1 MWLRPWKIRRRD
13 KYCWSINLAGFEGIS
28 ADSSASPFNS
38 ELVLYEDDVPLG
50 MPHAVHNN
58 IGTFGRGR
66 YSHWNGTLLFSTSDN
81 TYPYLNLRRYRVG
94 LPDLPVSL
102 YRDVEDATRDI
113 DQTGDIETCRVLP
126 FLSRTSLA
134 ERVFASRRFALAA
147 WRIGADEMALDFAL
161 RSWRLGGHV
170 QALFF
175 PLVAALRAQG
185 AHHDI
190 WPICQDAM
198 LAAQKSG
205 NHDFALNVH
214 TLTHE
219 TIYEAY
225 RQGKWRPQYQDAV
238 LAAGASQAA
247 RAIQDIP
254 SPRARQQHRP
264 LQVGYVL
271 TGEEDEQFC
280 SIPDIV
286 TELAAAH
293 DSTTCTATVFSFTPR
308 ERVPFATALEERL
321 QAAGV
326 ELVYGEAHGEPAC
339 RLNAIHDAIIQR
351 GIDVLVFSNQTGLHY
366 QLAAMRAAPV
376 QVGLGLGVPD
386 DYTSDCLDCTASFN
400 VRPAL
405 DSLCD
410 AVRIPP
416 FMPSTRYA
424 MPAPYAREEFGLT
437 DEHVV
442 LMSAGRPGKFR
453 VAEYWRCLAT
463 VLQECPS
470 CRLLVVGIARA
481 DIPDFGPDA
490 PPIPDDRVQFLGWRN
505 DILSLL
511 PLADIAVDTYPH
523 GGGYFLFEAMNLSI
537 SVVGTSDAHLK
548 PFAEVDWTPIGDYLP
563 ESGKTNRDDPRTFID
578 RILELVNSPSLR
590 TTFGKECR
598 EIADRLSRVEDTA
611 RALEKLFLRLSERT

>member
-38 ELVLYEDDVPLG
+38 ELVLYENDVPLG
-50 MPHAVHNN
+50 MPHAIHDN
-58 IGTFGRGR
+58 IGAFGRGR
-66 YSHWNGTLLFSTSDN
+66 YSHWNSTLLFSTSDN
-81 TYPYLNLRRYRVG
+81 TSPRLNLRRYRVG
-94 LPDLPVSL
+94 LADIPVAL
-102 YRDVEDATRDI
+102 YRDVEDVVRDI
-113 DQTGDIETCRVLP
+113 DQSSYIETSRVLP
-126 FLSRTSLA
+126 FLSRRSLA
-134 ERVFASRRFALAA
+134 ERIFASRRFALSA
-147 WRIGADEMALDFAL
+147 WRIGADEMAMDFAL

-175 PLVAALRAQG
+175 PLVTALRAQG

-190 WPICQDAM
+190 WSIFQDAM
-198 LAAQKSG
+198 LAAQKSC
-205 NHDFALNVH
+205 NHDFALDVH
-214 TLTHE
+214 TLAHE

-247 RAIQDIP
+247 RAIQDAP

-271 TGEEDEQFC
+271 TGEEDERFC

-293 DSTTCTATVFSFTPR
+293 DAKSCTTTVFSFNPR
-308 ERVPFATALEERL
+308 ARVPIATALEERL
-321 QAAGV
+321 QTAGV
-326 ELVYGEAHGEPAC
+326 ELIYGEAHGGPVR
-339 RLNAIHDAIIQR
+339 RLNAIRNAIMNR
-351 GIDVLVFSNQTGLHY
+351 DIDVLVFSNQTGLHY

-386 DYTSDCLDCTASFN
+386 DYTSICLDYTASFLA
-400 VRPAL
+400 RPAL

-410 AVRIPP
+410 AVHIPP

-424 MPAPYAREEFGLT
+424 TPAPYAREEFGLT

-463 VLQECPS
+463 VLQGCPN
-470 CRLLVVGIARA
+470 CRLLVVGTDSV

-505 DILSLL
+505 DILRLL

-523 GGGYFLFEAMNLSI
+523 GGGYFLFEAMNLAI
-537 SVVGTSDAHLK
+537 PVVGTSDAHLK
-548 PFAEVDWTPIGDYLP
+548 PFAEANWTPIGDYLP
-563 ESGKTNRDDPRTFID
+563 ESGKVHRDDPRAFID
-578 RILELVNSPSLR
+578 RVLELANSQPLR
-590 TTFGKECR
+590 ATFGQECR
-598 EIADRLSRVEDTA
+598 EIAERLSRVEDTA
-611 RALEKLFLRLSERT
+611 RALEKIFLRLSERT